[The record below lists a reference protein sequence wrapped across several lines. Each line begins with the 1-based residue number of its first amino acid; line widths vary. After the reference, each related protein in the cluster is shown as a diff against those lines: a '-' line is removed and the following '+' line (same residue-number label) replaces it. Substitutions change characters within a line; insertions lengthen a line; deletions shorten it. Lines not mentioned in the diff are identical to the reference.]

1 MSTFRGISAL
11 NGRLALALAATG
23 CRFLQVEGLR
33 QAAGQV
39 CERVR
44 DDAILQG
51 LRFRRIVVSEREV
64 PNMFENMA

>member
-1 MSTFRGISAL
+1 LSTFRGISAL

-33 QAAGQV
+33 KAAGKV